1 LSGEHPS
8 VVAFVLFVLDCLEQ
22 SSVAFVS
29 VCVLNFLGSRS
40 SVAFIS
46 VFVPVNVWEA
56 GPLLLVYMFSP
67 SCLAAQCHLPPRL
80 KAELSCTAVRVGQN
94 QTYIYIHIYGVHV
107 LQLGLAKTIHIYT
120 VCIYC
125 IFSREIA
132 IHVYVYTVCICGI
145 FRR

>member
-1 LSGEHPS
+1 MFGKQVLYCLYICLVLVVWLLS
-8 VVAFVLFVLDCLEQ
+8 A
-22 SSVAFVS
+22 
-29 VCVLNFLGSRS
+29 
-40 SVAFIS
+40 IS
-46 VFVPVNVWEA
+46 
-56 GPLLLVYMFSP
+56 
-67 SCLAAQCHLPPRL
+67 
-80 KAELSCTAVRVGQN
+80 SCTAVRVGQN